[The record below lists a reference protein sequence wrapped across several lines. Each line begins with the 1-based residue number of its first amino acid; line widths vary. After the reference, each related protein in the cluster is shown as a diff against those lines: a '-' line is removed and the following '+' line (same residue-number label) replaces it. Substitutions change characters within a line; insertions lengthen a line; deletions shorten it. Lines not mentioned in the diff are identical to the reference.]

1 LQGNGQVARVVTA
14 LSVEEENRPLPREVE
29 VLRQERNFAK
39 KRRRSP
45 RKTCAAVRDD
55 RPVSA
60 EFPMRLM
67 CRVLAVS
74 PAGFHAWQR
83 PPIGELSGE

>member
-1 LQGNGQVARVVTA
+1 
-14 LSVEEENRPLPREVE
+14 
-29 VLRQERNFAK
+29 
-39 KRRRSP
+39 
-45 RKTCAAVRDD
+45 
-55 RPVSA
+55 
-60 EFPMRLM
+60 MRLM